1 MIVSLARANLL
12 HDWRRHAT
20 AIVVLVLAGLLMTI
34 QLGFVA
40 GWVEAYGEMQR
51 QMRPDLIV
59 QFDAGGAS
67 FRGRGRFSR
76 FFSRG
81 GVEPRHEGYVWM
93 HPEVVQVEGFNDF
106 APRSGVFKDDGSFE
120 NVEIRVVD
128 PRPGSLTWP
137 KGFPDSLREIIATP
151 GMVVATRA
159 TRRNLGLELGDTL
172 VLQGKEAIIGGI
184 VNGLASPFGER
195 VFASPQTMRMLTEQ
209 SMPQPSMFLVQIEHP
224 ERVDRVIAEMN
235 AMLAP
240 RQLKASRVEDVARS
254 MGMKEIFEGPG
265 MILLGSAAFALFVGC
280 GIASQTLRGAF
291 LAQIREFG
299 SLRALGVRRKHLAWI
314 AMEQAWWTGLVSVP
328 IAAGIAYLIRAFARM
343 FDVTIA
349 LPANLMVSS
358 SILLIVVALIAGVIS
373 LSVVSK
379 AQPAELL
386 R

>member
-40 GWVEAYGEMQR
+40 GFIEAFGEMQR

-59 QFDAGGAS
+59 QYAPDSGQSG
-67 FRGRGRFSR
+67 RGRGRFSM
-76 FFSRG
+76 FNRG
-81 GVEPRHEGYVWM
+81 AIESRHEGYVWM
-93 HPEVVQVEGFNDF
+93 HPEVVAVEGYADF
-106 APRSGVFKDDGSFE
+106 SPSVTTVLDDGSME
-120 NVEIRVVD
+120 RIQIRPVD
-128 PRPGSLTWP
+128 PAPNSMTYPR
-137 KGFPDSLREIIATP
+137 GFPDSLREIIATP
-151 GMVVATRA
+151 GMVVLPRA
-159 TRRNLGLELGDTL
+159 SRRNLGLELGDTI
-172 VLQGKEAIIGGI
+172 VLGDKEATVGGI
-184 VNGLASPFGER
+184 VNGLAPAFGEL
-195 VFASPQTMRMLTEQ
+195 VFASPQTMRLLTGQQER
-209 SMPQPSMFLVQIEHP
+209 PPSMFLVQIKDP
-224 ERVDRVIAEMN
+224 EKLEQVIAEMN
-235 AMLAP
+235 AYLGP
-240 RQLKASRVEDVARS
+240 RRLKAARVEDVARS
-254 MGMKEIFEGPG
+254 MGMKEIFQGPG
-265 MILLGSAAFALFVGC
+265 MILLGSAAFALLVGC

-328 IAAGIAYLIRAFARM
+328 IAAAMAHVIRAIARM

-349 LPANLMVSS
+349 LPTNLMVGSS
-358 SILLIVVALIAGVIS
+358 VLLVVVALVAGVIS
-373 LSVVSK
+373 LSVVNR